1 MVTKA
6 TIVASRIEFI
16 EGALLE
22 LEHELENAE
31 GSQKVV
37 LQKSIAEAQQTLRR
51 LERLNGRN
59 SSGRTD

>member
-22 LEHELENAE
+22 LEHELVNAE
-31 GSQKVV
+31 GSQKEV
-37 LQKSIAEAQQTLRR
+37 LQRSIAEAQQTLRR
-51 LERLNGRN
+51 LERLNRLN
-59 SSGRTD
+59 SSAKTD

>member
-16 EGALLE
+16 EVALLK
-22 LEHELENAE
+22 LGRELENAE

-51 LERLNGRN
+51 LERLNCHN
-59 SSGRTD
+59 PSARTD